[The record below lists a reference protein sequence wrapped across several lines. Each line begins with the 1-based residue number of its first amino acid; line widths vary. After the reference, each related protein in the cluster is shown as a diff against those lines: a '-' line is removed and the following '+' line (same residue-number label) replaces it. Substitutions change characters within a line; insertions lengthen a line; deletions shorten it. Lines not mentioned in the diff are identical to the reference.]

1 MRVDIKNIAS
11 FLLDKYLFILFVVGL
26 ITLISGLGLNNF
38 KLDASSD
45 ALVLENDESL
55 KVYRETE
62 DEFGDSSFLIITYE
76 PKKELFSDYSI
87 SRIANLEQDL
97 KKIDG
102 VDSVLSLLDAPIFF
116 QPKVGL
122 SEVSDNLKNLSD
134 DEVNLSLAK
143 DEIIKNPIYKELI
156 ISEDGNITA
165 MQVVLK
171 GNKEYNQ
178 LINDRYDAL
187 EKLDSNEPLT
197 TKRKNELQN
206 KLETIN
212 SRISELNN
220 QESDFNKLLISEIRQ
235 TLNKYKDEATIYLGG
250 PSMIATDMMD
260 YIESD
265 LVIFGTAVA
274 VIFALMLYLFFGS
287 LWYVLLPLMN
297 AFLATFITAG
307 FLGFMDW
314 KISVV
319 SSNFIALLLIL
330 TISLTVHLLVKINEI
345 IKSGDTKNISGV
357 NFRETDLKTA
367 IEEGYVQMLAPCFF
381 AALTTAVAF
390 LSLTFGE
397 LKPVIEFGKMMAF
410 GISIAFILTFTFLPC
425 TIYLISRFN
434 TKDFLSLHK
443 ITTSLLNFSNNNKT
457 LITTSFVLVFLIFS
471 FGISKLEVENR
482 FIDYFDKDT
491 EIYKGMYEI
500 DSKLGGTATLDI
512 IISEPAESDIPEKSK
527 VENIK
532 TNLTV
537 IANDFSFD
545 DLFEDDLFEDISS
558 DASGYWWNTYS
569 LKTLEEIHDYLD
581 SIPEIGKVLSVASGI
596 KLAREIN
603 DGEDL
608 NDLELALLRSVLPE
622 DIRETLLYS
631 YINKD
636 DSVVR
641 ISTRVNESA
650 ANLNRN
656 ELLEKINYDL
666 QNQFN
671 LKPDQY
677 EITGLAVLYNNMLQS
692 LFKSQIG
699 SLLIVFA
706 VISIMLLLI
715 FKSFKVMII
724 GLIPNIFVAS
734 SVMGLLGL
742 LRIPLD
748 IMTITVAAISV
759 GMAVDNTIHYI
770 YRYKKE
776 LKKTNSVEQALANA
790 HTTTGRAIF
799 YTATT
804 IAAGFCILS
813 LSNFFP
819 TVLFGLFTSLA
830 MVLAFITS
838 LTVLPNLLV
847 KYKVFQ

>member
-1 MRVDIKNIAS
+1 MRIDLNKLAKQ
-11 FLLDKYLFILFVVGL
+11 LLHKYLVILFIVFVV
-26 ITLISGLGLNNF
+26 TVISGFGLTNF

-55 KVYRETE
+55 KAYREAE

-76 PKKELFSDYSI
+76 PNQELFSDYSI
-87 SRIANLEQDL
+87 NRIANLENDL
-97 KKIDG
+97 KNIDG

-122 SEVSDNLKNLSD
+122 TQVADNLKDLTFEDINL
-134 DEVNLSLAK
+134 ELAK
-143 DEIIKNPIYKELI
+143 DEIINNPIYKELI
-156 ISEDGNITA
+156 ISNDGSVTA
-165 MQVVLK
+165 MQVVLR
-171 GNKEYNQ
+171 GNDEYDLLIKE
-178 LINDRYDAL
+178 RYEL
-187 EKLDSNEPLT
+187 LDILSSKEPLSNDVKVNLQ
-197 TKRKNELQN
+197 KRLIEIN
-206 KLETIN
+206 KRVST
-212 SRISELNN
+212 LNN
-220 QESDFNKLLISEIRQ
+220 QESDFNKQLISKIR
-235 TLNKYKDEATIYLGG
+235 NVISKYKDEATIYLGG
-250 PSMIATDMMD
+250 PSMIATDMMQ

-265 LVIFGTAVA
+265 LVIFGSAVA
-274 VIFALMLYLFFGS
+274 LIFALMLFIFFGS
-287 LWYVLLPLMN
+287 LWFVLLPLMN

-307 FLGFMDW
+307 FLGYMDW

-330 TISLTVHLLVKINEI
+330 TISLTVHLLVKINELNKQTNFKDAI
-345 IKSGDTKNISGV
+345 IQ
-357 NFRETDLKTA
+357 
-367 IEEGYVQMLAPCFF
+367 GYDQMFAPCFF

-390 LSLTFGE
+390 LSLTFGD

-410 GISIAFILTFTFLPC
+410 GISIAFMLTFTFLPC
-425 TIYLISRFN
+425 ALYFIKQSN
-434 TKDFLSLHK
+434 TKDYLSLHK
-443 ITTSLLNFSNNNKT
+443 VTQTLLNFSQNNRQFIALSFIT
-457 LITTSFVLVFLIFS
+457 LFS
-471 FGISKLEVENR
+471 ILCFGISKLEVENR
-482 FIDYFDKDT
+482 FIDYFDEET

-512 IISEPAESDIPEKSK
+512 IISQPDDSFESIEIQDE
-527 VENIK
+527 
-532 TNLTV
+532 
-537 IANDFSFD
+537 F
-545 DLFEDDLFEDISS
+545 FEDDLFEDETSE
-558 DASGYWWNTYS
+558 AAGYWWNIYS
-569 LKTLEEIHDYLD
+569 LNELEKIHDYLD
-581 SIPEIGKVLSVASGI
+581 SIPEIGKVLSVASGV
-596 KLAREIN
+596 KLARQIN

-622 DIRETLLYS
+622 DIRESLLYS

-650 ANLNRN
+650 SNLNRN
-656 ELLEKINYDL
+656 DLLNMIDNKL
-666 QNQFN
+666 QTEFN
-671 LKPDQY
+671 LDPSQY
-677 EITGLAVLYNNMLQS
+677 EMTGLAVLYNNMLQS

-706 VISIMLLLI
+706 VISLMLFLI
-715 FKSFKVMII
+715 FKSIKIMII

-742 LRIPLD
+742 LNIPLD

-776 LKKTNSVEQALANA
+776 LKVTNSAQNALKNA
-790 HTTTGRAIF
+790 HATTGRAIF
-799 YTATT
+799 YTAST

-819 TVLFGLFTSLA
+819 TILFGLFTSIA
-830 MVLAFITS
+830 MILAFVSS
-838 LTVLPNLLV
+838 LTLLPNLLV

>member
-1 MRVDIKNIAS
+1 MRIDLNKLAKQ
-11 FLLDKYLFILFVVGL
+11 LLHKYLVILFIVFVV
-26 ITLISGLGLNNF
+26 TVISGFGLTNF

-55 KVYRETE
+55 KAYREAE

-76 PKKELFSDYSI
+76 PNQELFSDYSI
-87 SRIANLEQDL
+87 NRIANLENDL
-97 KKIDG
+97 KNIDG

-122 SEVSDNLKNLSD
+122 TQVADNLKDLTFEDINL
-134 DEVNLSLAK
+134 ELAK
-143 DEIIKNPIYKELI
+143 DEIINNPIYKELI
-156 ISEDGNITA
+156 ISNDGSVTA
-165 MQVVLK
+165 MQVVLR
-171 GNKEYNQ
+171 GNDEYDLLIKE
-178 LINDRYDAL
+178 RYEL
-187 EKLDSNEPLT
+187 LDILSSKEPLSNDVKVNLQ
-197 TKRKNELQN
+197 KRLIEIN
-206 KLETIN
+206 KRVST
-212 SRISELNN
+212 LNN
-220 QESDFNKLLISEIRQ
+220 QESDFNKQLISNIR
-235 TLNKYKDEATIYLGG
+235 NVISKYKDEAKIYLGG
-250 PSMIATDMMD
+250 PSMIATDMMQ

-265 LVIFGTAVA
+265 LVIFGSAVA
-274 VIFALMLYLFFGS
+274 LIFALMLFIFFGS
-287 LWYVLLPLMN
+287 LWFVLLPLMN

-307 FLGFMDW
+307 FLGYMDW

-330 TISLTVHLLVKINEI
+330 TISLTVHLLVKINELNKQTNFKDAI
-345 IKSGDTKNISGV
+345 IQ
-357 NFRETDLKTA
+357 
-367 IEEGYVQMLAPCFF
+367 GYDQMFAPCFF

-390 LSLTFGE
+390 LSLTFGD

-410 GISIAFILTFTFLPC
+410 GISIAFMLTFTFLPC
-425 TIYLISRFN
+425 ALYFIKQSN
-434 TKDFLSLHK
+434 TKDYLSLHK
-443 ITTSLLNFSNNNKT
+443 VTQTLLNFSQNKRQFITFSFLT
-457 LITTSFVLVFLIFS
+457 LFS
-471 FGISKLEVENR
+471 ILCFGISKLEVENR
-482 FIDYFDKDT
+482 FIDYFDEET

-512 IISEPAESDIPEKSK
+512 IISQPDDSFESIEIQDE
-527 VENIK
+527 
-532 TNLTV
+532 
-537 IANDFSFD
+537 F
-545 DLFEDDLFEDISS
+545 FEDDLFEDETSE
-558 DASGYWWNTYS
+558 AAGYWWNIYS
-569 LKTLEEIHDYLD
+569 LNELEKIHDYLD
-581 SIPEIGKVLSVASGI
+581 SIPEIGKVLSVASGV
-596 KLAREIN
+596 KLARQIN

-622 DIRETLLYS
+622 DIRESLLYS

-650 ANLNRN
+650 SNLNRN
-656 ELLEKINYDL
+656 DLLNMIDNKL
-666 QNQFN
+666 QTEFN
-671 LKPDQY
+671 LDPSQY
-677 EITGLAVLYNNMLQS
+677 EMTGLAVLYNNMLQS

-706 VISIMLLLI
+706 VISLMLFLI
-715 FKSFKVMII
+715 FKSIKIMII

-742 LRIPLD
+742 LNIPLD

-776 LKKTNSVEQALANA
+776 LKVTNSAQNALKNA
-790 HTTTGRAIF
+790 HATTGRAIF
-799 YTATT
+799 YTAST

-819 TVLFGLFTSLA
+819 TILFGLFTSIA
-830 MVLAFITS
+830 MILAFVSS
-838 LTVLPNLLV
+838 LTLLPNLLV

>member
-1 MRVDIKNIAS
+1 MRIDLNKLAKQ
-11 FLLDKYLFILFVVGL
+11 LLHKYLVILFIVFVV
-26 ITLISGLGLNNF
+26 TVISGFGLTNF

-55 KVYRETE
+55 KAYREAE

-76 PKKELFSDYSI
+76 PNQELFSDYSI
-87 SRIANLEQDL
+87 NRIANLENDL
-97 KKIDG
+97 KNIDG

-122 SEVSDNLKNLSD
+122 TQVADNLKDLTFEDINL
-134 DEVNLSLAK
+134 ELAK
-143 DEIIKNPIYKELI
+143 DEIINNPIYKELI
-156 ISEDGNITA
+156 ISNDGSVTA
-165 MQVVLK
+165 MQVVLR
-171 GNKEYNQ
+171 GNDEYDLLIKE
-178 LINDRYDAL
+178 RYEL
-187 EKLDSNEPLT
+187 LDILSSKEPLSNDVKVNLQ
-197 TKRKNELQN
+197 KRLIEIN
-206 KLETIN
+206 KRVST
-212 SRISELNN
+212 LNN
-220 QESDFNKLLISEIRQ
+220 QESDFNKQLISNIR
-235 TLNKYKDEATIYLGG
+235 NVISKYKDEATIYLGG
-250 PSMIATDMMD
+250 PSMIATDMMQ

-265 LVIFGTAVA
+265 LVIFGSAVA
-274 VIFALMLYLFFGS
+274 LIFALMLFIFFGS
-287 LWYVLLPLMN
+287 LWFVLLPLMN

-307 FLGFMDW
+307 FLGYMDW

-330 TISLTVHLLVKINEI
+330 TISLTVHLLVKINELNKQTNFKDAI
-345 IKSGDTKNISGV
+345 IQ
-357 NFRETDLKTA
+357 
-367 IEEGYVQMLAPCFF
+367 GYDQMFAPCFF

-390 LSLTFGE
+390 LSLTFGD

-410 GISIAFILTFTFLPC
+410 GISIAFMLTFTFLPC
-425 TIYLISRFN
+425 ALYFINQSN
-434 TKDFLSLHK
+434 TKDYLSLHK
-443 ITTSLLNFSNNNKT
+443 VTQTLLNFSQNNRQFITFSFLT
-457 LITTSFVLVFLIFS
+457 LFS
-471 FGISKLEVENR
+471 ILCFGISKLEVENR
-482 FIDYFDKDT
+482 FIDYFDEET

-512 IISEPAESDIPEKSK
+512 IISQPDDSFESIEIQDE
-527 VENIK
+527 
-532 TNLTV
+532 
-537 IANDFSFD
+537 F
-545 DLFEDDLFEDISS
+545 FEDDLFEDETSE
-558 DASGYWWNTYS
+558 AAGYWWNIYS
-569 LKTLEEIHDYLD
+569 LNELEKIHDYLD
-581 SIPEIGKVLSVASGI
+581 SIPEIGKVLSVASGV
-596 KLAREIN
+596 KLARQIN

-622 DIRETLLYS
+622 DIRESLLYS

-650 ANLNRN
+650 SNLNRN
-656 ELLEKINYDL
+656 DLLNMIDNKL
-666 QNQFN
+666 QTEFN
-671 LKPDQY
+671 LDPSQY
-677 EITGLAVLYNNMLQS
+677 EMTGLAVLYNNMLQS

-706 VISIMLLLI
+706 VISLMLFLI
-715 FKSFKVMII
+715 FKSIKIMII

-742 LRIPLD
+742 LNIPLD

-776 LKKTNSVEQALANA
+776 LKVTNSAQNALKNA
-790 HTTTGRAIF
+790 HATTGRAIF
-799 YTATT
+799 YTAST

-819 TVLFGLFTSLA
+819 TILFGLFTSIA
-830 MVLAFITS
+830 MILAFVSS
-838 LTVLPNLLV
+838 LTLLPNLLV

>member
-1 MRVDIKNIAS
+1 MRIDLNKLAKQ
-11 FLLDKYLFILFVVGL
+11 LLHKYLVILFIVFVV
-26 ITLISGLGLNNF
+26 TVISGFGLTNF

-55 KVYRETE
+55 KAYREAE

-76 PKKELFSDYSI
+76 PNQELFSDYSI
-87 SRIANLEQDL
+87 NRIANLENDL
-97 KKIDG
+97 KNIDG

-122 SEVSDNLKNLSD
+122 TQVADNLKDLTFEDINL
-134 DEVNLSLAK
+134 ELAK
-143 DEIIKNPIYKELI
+143 DEIINNPIYKELI
-156 ISEDGNITA
+156 ISNDGSVTA
-165 MQVVLK
+165 MQVVLR
-171 GNKEYNQ
+171 GNDEYDLLIKE
-178 LINDRYDAL
+178 RYEL
-187 EKLDSNEPLT
+187 LDILSSKEPLSNDVKVNLQ
-197 TKRKNELQN
+197 KRLIEIN
-206 KLETIN
+206 KRVST
-212 SRISELNN
+212 LNN
-220 QESDFNKLLISEIRQ
+220 QESDFNKQLISNIR
-235 TLNKYKDEATIYLGG
+235 NVISKYKDEATIYLGG
-250 PSMIATDMMD
+250 PSMIATDMMQ

-265 LVIFGTAVA
+265 LVIFGSAVA
-274 VIFALMLYLFFGS
+274 LIFALMLFIFFGS
-287 LWYVLLPLMN
+287 LWFVLLPLMN

-307 FLGFMDW
+307 FLGYMDW

-330 TISLTVHLLVKINEI
+330 TISLTVHLLVKINELNKQTNFKDAI
-345 IKSGDTKNISGV
+345 IQ
-357 NFRETDLKTA
+357 
-367 IEEGYVQMLAPCFF
+367 GYDQMFAPCFF

-390 LSLTFGE
+390 LSLTFGD

-410 GISIAFILTFTFLPC
+410 GISIAFMLTFTFLPC
-425 TIYLISRFN
+425 ALYFIKQSN
-434 TKDFLSLHK
+434 TKDYLSLHRV
-443 ITTSLLNFSNNNKT
+443 TQTLLNFSQNNRQFIT
-457 LITTSFVLVFLIFS
+457 LSFITLFS
-471 FGISKLEVENR
+471 ILCFGISKLEVENR
-482 FIDYFDKDT
+482 FIDYFDEET

-512 IISEPAESDIPEKSK
+512 IISQPDDSFESIEIQDE
-527 VENIK
+527 
-532 TNLTV
+532 
-537 IANDFSFD
+537 F
-545 DLFEDDLFEDISS
+545 FEDDLFEDETSE
-558 DASGYWWNTYS
+558 AAGYWWNIYS
-569 LKTLEEIHDYLD
+569 LNELEKIHDYLD
-581 SIPEIGKVLSVASGI
+581 SIPEIGKVLSVASGV
-596 KLAREIN
+596 KLARQIN

-622 DIRETLLYS
+622 DIRESLLYS

-650 ANLNRN
+650 SNLNRN
-656 ELLEKINYDL
+656 DLLNMIDNKL
-666 QNQFN
+666 QTEFN
-671 LKPDQY
+671 LDPSQY
-677 EITGLAVLYNNMLQS
+677 EMTGLAVLYNNMLQS

-706 VISIMLLLI
+706 VISLMLFLI
-715 FKSFKVMII
+715 FKSIKIMII

-742 LRIPLD
+742 LNIPLD

-776 LKKTNSVEQALANA
+776 LKVTNSAQNALKNA
-790 HTTTGRAIF
+790 HATTGRAIF
-799 YTATT
+799 YTAST

-819 TVLFGLFTSLA
+819 TILFGLFTSIA
-830 MVLAFITS
+830 MILAFVSS
-838 LTVLPNLLV
+838 LTLLPNLLV

>member
-1 MRVDIKNIAS
+1 MRIDPKNIGK
-11 FLLDKYLFILFVVGL
+11 FLLDKYLLILLLVFTLTIITSVGL
-26 ITLISGLGLNNF
+26 SNF

-45 ALVLENDESL
+45 ALVLESDESL
-55 KVYRETE
+55 KTYRKAE
-62 DEFGDSSFLIITYE
+62 DEFGDTSFLIVTYE
-76 PKKELFSDYSI
+76 PKGELFSEYSLKKI
-87 SRIANLEQDL
+87 SQLENDL
-97 KKIDG
+97 KNIDG
-102 VDSVLSLLDAPIFF
+102 VDSVLSILDAPIFF
-116 QPKVGL
+116 QPRVGL
-122 SEVSDNLKNLSD
+122 SEVSDNLKNLT
-134 DEVNLSLAK
+134 DEGVDLNLAK
-143 DEIIKNPIYKELI
+143 EEIIKNPIYKELI
-156 ISEDGNITA
+156 ISNDGKVTA

-171 GNKEYNQ
+171 GNSEYNQ
-178 LINDRYDAL
+178 LINSRYEILD
-187 EKLDSNEPLT
+187 KLDSREPLT
-197 TKRKNELQN
+197 SK
-206 KLETIN
+206 TIN
-212 SRISELNN
+212 QLQIDLENINARISEINN
-220 QESDFNKLLISEIRQ
+220 QESEFNKLLISEIRE
-235 TLNKYKDEATIYLGG
+235 TLDIYRDEATIYLGG
-250 PSMIATDMMD
+250 PSMIATDMME

-287 LWYVLLPLMN
+287 LWYVLLPLLN

-345 IKSGDTKNISGV
+345 KKEKNL
-357 NFRETDLKTA
+357 RDA
-367 IEEGYVQMLAPCFF
+367 IVEGYGQMFAPCFF

-425 TIYLISRFN
+425 ALYLVSKIK
-434 TKDFLSLHK
+434 TKDHLSLHN
-443 ITTSLLNFSNNNKT
+443 ITSWILTFSNNNKMFIGST
-457 LITTSFVLVFLIFS
+457 FIVVFIIFS
-471 FGISKLEVENR
+471 YGVSKLEVENR
-482 FIDYFDKDT
+482 FIDYFDKET
-491 EIYKGMYEI
+491 EIYQGMYEI

-512 IISEPAESDIPEKSK
+512 IISEPLESDIPEKSK
-527 VENIK
+527 MQNIV
-532 TNLTV
+532 TNVGV
-537 IANDFSFD
+537 IADDFSFD
-545 DLFEDDLFEDISS
+545 DLFEDDLFEDMTS

-569 LKTLEEIHDYLD
+569 LKTLEDIHDYLD

-603 DGEDL
+603 EGEDL

-666 QNQFN
+666 QNEFN

-692 LFKSQIG
+692 LFQSQIG

-715 FKSFKVMII
+715 FKSFKVMVI
-724 GLIPNIFVAS
+724 GLIPNVFVAS

-742 LRIPLD
+742 LKIPLD

-776 LKKTNSVEQALANA
+776 LKKTDSVEQALENA

-830 MVLAFITS
+830 MVLAFVTS

>member
-1 MRVDIKNIAS
+1 MRIDLNKLAKQ
-11 FLLDKYLFILFVVGL
+11 LLHKYLVILFIVFVV
-26 ITLISGLGLNNF
+26 TVISGFGLTNF

-55 KVYRETE
+55 KAYREAE

-76 PKKELFSDYSI
+76 PNQELFSDYSI
-87 SRIANLEQDL
+87 NIIANLENDL
-97 KKIDG
+97 KNIDG

-122 SEVSDNLKNLSD
+122 TQVADNLKDLTFEDINL
-134 DEVNLSLAK
+134 ELAK
-143 DEIIKNPIYKELI
+143 DEIINNPIYKELI
-156 ISEDGNITA
+156 ISNDGSVTA
-165 MQVVLK
+165 MQVVLR
-171 GNKEYNQ
+171 GNDEYDLLIKE
-178 LINDRYDAL
+178 RYEL
-187 EKLDSNEPLT
+187 LDILSSKEPLSNDVKANLQ
-197 TKRKNELQN
+197 KRLIEIN
-206 KLETIN
+206 KRVST
-212 SRISELNN
+212 LNN
-220 QESDFNKLLISEIRQ
+220 QESDFNKQLISNIR
-235 TLNKYKDEATIYLGG
+235 NVISKYKDEATIYLGG
-250 PSMIATDMMD
+250 PSMIATDMMQ

-265 LVIFGTAVA
+265 LVIFGSAVA
-274 VIFALMLYLFFGS
+274 LIFALMLFIFFGS
-287 LWYVLLPLMN
+287 LWFVLLPLMN

-307 FLGFMDW
+307 FLGYMDW

-330 TISLTVHLLVKINEI
+330 TISLTVHLLVKINELNKQTNFKDAI
-345 IKSGDTKNISGV
+345 IQ
-357 NFRETDLKTA
+357 
-367 IEEGYVQMLAPCFF
+367 GYDQMFAPCFF

-390 LSLTFGE
+390 LSLTFGD

-410 GISIAFILTFTFLPC
+410 GISIAFMLTFTFLPC
-425 TIYLISRFN
+425 ALYFINQSN
-434 TKDFLSLHK
+434 TKDYLSLHK
-443 ITTSLLNFSNNNKT
+443 VTQTLLNFSQNNRQFITFSFLT
-457 LITTSFVLVFLIFS
+457 LFS
-471 FGISKLEVENR
+471 ILCFGISKLEVENR
-482 FIDYFDKDT
+482 FIDYFDKET

-512 IISEPAESDIPEKSK
+512 IISQPDDSFESIEIQDE
-527 VENIK
+527 
-532 TNLTV
+532 
-537 IANDFSFD
+537 F
-545 DLFEDDLFEDISS
+545 FEDDLFEDETSE
-558 DASGYWWNTYS
+558 AAGYWWNTYS
-569 LKTLEEIHDYLD
+569 LNELEKIHDYLD
-581 SIPEIGKVLSVASGI
+581 SIPEIGKVLSVASGV
-596 KLAREIN
+596 KLARQIN

-622 DIRETLLYS
+622 DIRESLLYS

-650 ANLNRN
+650 SNLNRN
-656 ELLEKINYDL
+656 DLLNMIDNKL
-666 QNQFN
+666 QTEFN
-671 LKPDQY
+671 LDPSQY
-677 EITGLAVLYNNMLQS
+677 EMTGLAVLYNNMLQS

-706 VISIMLLLI
+706 VISLMLFLI
-715 FKSFKVMII
+715 FKSIKIMII

-742 LRIPLD
+742 LNIPLD

-776 LKKTNSVEQALANA
+776 LKVTNSAQNALKNA
-790 HTTTGRAIF
+790 HATTGRAIF
-799 YTATT
+799 YTAST

-819 TVLFGLFTSLA
+819 TILFGLFTSIA
-830 MVLAFITS
+830 MILAFVSS
-838 LTVLPNLLV
+838 LTLLPNLLV

>member
-1 MRVDIKNIAS
+1 MRIDLKNIGN
-11 FLLDKYLFILFVVGL
+11 FLLDRYLLILLLVFTLTIITSIGL
-26 ITLISGLGLNNF
+26 SNF

-45 ALVLENDESL
+45 ALVLESDESL
-55 KVYRETE
+55 KTYREAE
-62 DEFGDSSFLIITYE
+62 DEFGDSSFLIVTYE
-76 PKKELFSDYSI
+76 PKNELFSEYSLKKI
-87 SRIANLEQDL
+87 SQLESDL
-97 KKIDG
+97 KNIDG
-102 VDSVLSLLDAPIFF
+102 VDSVLSILDAPIFF
-116 QPKVGL
+116 QPRVGL
-122 SEVSDNLKNLSD
+122 SEVSDNLKNLTD
-134 DEVNLSLAK
+134 AEVDLNLAK
-143 DEIIKNPIYKELI
+143 EEIINNPIYKELI
-156 ISEDGNITA
+156 ISNDGKITA

-178 LINDRYDAL
+178 LINSRYEIL
-187 EKLDSNEPLT
+187 EKLDSREPLT
-197 TKRKNELQN
+197 SKTINQLQN
-206 KLETIN
+206 DLENIN
-212 SRISELNN
+212 TRISEINN
-220 QESDFNKLLISEIRQ
+220 QESEFNKLLIAEIRQ
-235 TLNKYKDEATIYLGG
+235 TLDIYRDEATIYLGG
-250 PSMIATDMMD
+250 PSMIATDMME

-287 LWYVLLPLMN
+287 LWYVLLPLLN

-345 IKSGDTKNISGV
+345 KKEKNLR
-357 NFRETDLKTA
+357 NA
-367 IEEGYVQMLAPCFF
+367 IVEGYSQMFAPCFF

-425 TIYLISRFN
+425 AIYLVSKIK
-434 TKDFLSLHK
+434 TKDYLSLHK
-443 ITTSLLNFSNNNKT
+443 ITSWILDFSNNNK
-457 LITTSFVLVFLIFS
+457 IIIGSSFIIIFIIFS
-471 FGISKLEVENR
+471 YGVSKLEVENR
-482 FIDYFDKDT
+482 FIDYFDKET
-491 EIYKGMYEI
+491 EIYQGMYEI

-512 IISEPAESDIPEKSK
+512 IISEPTESDIPEKSK
-527 VENIK
+527 MQNIA
-532 TNLTV
+532 TNVAV

-545 DLFEDDLFEDISS
+545 DLFEDDLFEDMTS

-569 LKTLEEIHDYLD
+569 LKTLEDIHDYLD

-666 QNQFN
+666 QNEFN

-692 LFKSQIG
+692 LFQSQIG

-715 FKSFKVMII
+715 FKSFKVMVI

-742 LRIPLD
+742 LKIPLD

-776 LKKTNSVEQALANA
+776 LKKTDSVEKALENA

>member
-1 MRVDIKNIAS
+1 MRIDLKNIGN
-11 FLLDKYLFILFVVGL
+11 FLLDKYLLILSLVFVLTIITSVGL
-26 ITLISGLGLNNF
+26 SNF

-45 ALVLENDESL
+45 ALVLESDESL
-55 KVYRETE
+55 KTYREAE
-62 DEFGDSSFLIITYE
+62 EEFGDSSFLIVTYE
-76 PKKELFSDYSI
+76 PKNEIFSEYSLKKI
-87 SRIANLEQDL
+87 SQLESDL
-97 KKIDG
+97 KNIDG
-102 VDSVLSLLDAPIFF
+102 VDSVLSILDAPIFF
-116 QPKVGL
+116 QPRVGL
-122 SEVSDNLKNLSD
+122 SEVSDNLKNLTD
-134 DEVNLSLAK
+134 AGVDLNLAK
-143 DEIIKNPIYKELI
+143 EEIINNPIYKELI
-156 ISEDGNITA
+156 ISGDGKVTA
-165 MQVVLK
+165 IQVVLK
-171 GNKEYNQ
+171 GNDEYNK
-178 LINDRYDAL
+178 LINLRYEILD
-187 EKLDSNEPLT
+187 KLDSREPLT
-197 TKRKNELQN
+197 SK
-206 KLETIN
+206 TIN
-212 SRISELNN
+212 QFQNDLENINKRISEINN
-220 QESDFNKLLISEIRQ
+220 QESEFNKLLISEIRQ
-235 TLNKYKDEATIYLGG
+235 TLDIYRDEATIYLGG
-250 PSMIATDMMD
+250 PSMIATDMME

-287 LWYVLLPLMN
+287 LWYVLLPLLN

-345 IKSGDTKNISGV
+345 KKEKNLR
-357 NFRETDLKTA
+357 NA
-367 IEEGYVQMLAPCFF
+367 IVEGYGQMFAPCFF

-425 TIYLISRFN
+425 AIYLVSKIK
-434 TKDFLSLHK
+434 TKDYLSLHK
-443 ITTSLLNFSNNNKT
+443 ITSWILDFSNNNK
-457 LITTSFVLVFLIFS
+457 IIIGFSFISIFIIFS
-471 FGISKLEVENR
+471 YGVTKLEVENR
-482 FIDYFDKDT
+482 FIDYFDKET
-491 EIYKGMYEI
+491 EIYQGMYEI

-512 IISEPAESDIPEKSK
+512 IISEPIESDIPEKSK
-527 VENIK
+527 MRNIA
-532 TNLTV
+532 TNVAV

-545 DLFEDDLFEDISS
+545 DLFEDDLFEDMTS

-569 LKTLEEIHDYLD
+569 LKTLENIHDYLD

-608 NDLELALLRSVLPE
+608 NDLELAILRSVLPE

-641 ISTRVNESA
+641 ISTRVNESS

-656 ELLEKINYDL
+656 ELLEKINNDL

-692 LFKSQIG
+692 LFQSQIG

-706 VISIMLLLI
+706 VISIMLLII
-715 FKSFKVMII
+715 FKSFKVMVI

-742 LRIPLD
+742 LKIPLD

-776 LKKTNSVEQALANA
+776 LKKTGSVDQALKNA

>member
-1 MRVDIKNIAS
+1 MRIDLKDIGN
-11 FLLDKYLFILFVVGL
+11 FLLDRYLLILLLVFTLTIITSIGL
-26 ITLISGLGLNNF
+26 SNF

-45 ALVLENDESL
+45 ALVLESDESL
-55 KVYRETE
+55 KTYREAE
-62 DEFGDSSFLIITYE
+62 DEFGDSSFLIVTYE
-76 PKKELFSDYSI
+76 PKNELFSEYSLKKI
-87 SRIANLEQDL
+87 SQLESDL
-97 KKIDG
+97 KNIDG
-102 VDSVLSLLDAPIFF
+102 VDSVLSILDAPIFF
-116 QPKVGL
+116 QPRVGL
-122 SEVSDNLKNLSD
+122 SEVSDNLKNLTD
-134 DEVNLSLAK
+134 AGVDLSLAK
-143 DEIIKNPIYKELI
+143 EEIINNPIYKELI
-156 ISEDGNITA
+156 ISGDGKVTA

-178 LINDRYDAL
+178 LINLRYEIL
-187 EKLDSNEPLT
+187 EKLDSREPLT
-197 TKRKNELQN
+197 SKTTNQLQN
-206 KLETIN
+206 DLENIN
-212 SRISELNN
+212 TRISEINN
-220 QESDFNKLLISEIRQ
+220 QESEFNKLLIAEIRQ
-235 TLNKYKDEATIYLGG
+235 TLDIYRDEATIYLGG

-287 LWYVLLPLMN
+287 LWYVLLPLLN

-345 IKSGDTKNISGV
+345 KQEKNLR
-357 NFRETDLKTA
+357 NA
-367 IEEGYVQMLAPCFF
+367 IVEGYGQMFAPCFF

-425 TIYLISRFN
+425 AIYLVSKIK
-434 TKDFLSLHK
+434 TKDYLSLHK
-443 ITTSLLNFSNNNKT
+443 ITSWLLDFSNNNK
-457 LITTSFVLVFLIFS
+457 ITIGSSFIVIFAIFS
-471 FGISKLEVENR
+471 YGVSKLEVENR
-482 FIDYFDKDT
+482 FIDYFDKET
-491 EIYKGMYEI
+491 EIYQGMYEI

-512 IISEPAESDIPEKSK
+512 IISEPIESEIPEKSK
-527 VENIK
+527 MQNIA
-532 TNLTV
+532 TNVAV

-545 DLFEDDLFEDISS
+545 DLFEDDLFEDMTS

-569 LKTLEEIHDYLD
+569 LKTLEDIHDYLD

-641 ISTRVNESA
+641 ISTRVNESS

-656 ELLEKINYDL
+656 ELLEKINFDL
-666 QNQFN
+666 QNEFN

-692 LFKSQIG
+692 LFQSQIG

-706 VISIMLLLI
+706 VISIMLLII
-715 FKSFKVMII
+715 FKSFKVMVI

-742 LRIPLD
+742 LKIPLD

-776 LKKTNSVEQALANA
+776 LKKTNSVQHALENA

>member
-1 MRVDIKNIAS
+1 MIIDLKNIGN
-11 FLLDKYLFILFVVGL
+11 FLLDRYLLILLLVFTLTIITSVGL
-26 ITLISGLGLNNF
+26 SNF

-45 ALVLENDESL
+45 ALVLESDESL
-55 KVYRETE
+55 KTYREAE
-62 DEFGDSSFLIITYE
+62 DEFGDSSFLIVTYE
-76 PKKELFSDYSI
+76 PKNELFSEYSLKKI
-87 SRIANLEQDL
+87 SQLENDL
-97 KKIDG
+97 KNIDG
-102 VDSVLSLLDAPIFF
+102 VDSVLSILDAPIFF
-116 QPKVGL
+116 QPRVGL
-122 SEVSDNLKNLSD
+122 SEVSDNLKNLTD
-134 DEVNLSLAK
+134 PEVDLNLAK
-143 DEIIKNPIYKELI
+143 EEIINNPIYKELI
-156 ISEDGNITA
+156 ISNDGKTTA

-178 LINDRYDAL
+178 LINSRYEIL
-187 EKLDSNEPLT
+187 EKLDSREPLT
-197 TKRKNELQN
+197 SKTTNQLQN
-206 KLETIN
+206 DLENIN
-212 SRISELNN
+212 TRISEINN
-220 QESDFNKLLISEIRQ
+220 QESEFNKLLIAEIRQ
-235 TLNKYKDEATIYLGG
+235 TLDIYRDEATIYLGG
-250 PSMIATDMMD
+250 PSMIATDMME

-274 VIFALMLYLFFGS
+274 FIFALMLYLFFGS
-287 LWYVLLPLMN
+287 LWYVLLPLLN

-345 IKSGDTKNISGV
+345 KKEKNLR
-357 NFRETDLKTA
+357 NA
-367 IEEGYVQMLAPCFF
+367 IVEGYGQMFAPCFF

-425 TIYLISRFN
+425 AIYLVSKIK
-434 TKDFLSLHK
+434 TKDYLSLHK
-443 ITTSLLNFSNNNKT
+443 ITSWILDFSNNNK
-457 LITTSFVLVFLIFS
+457 IIIGSSFIIIFIIFS
-471 FGISKLEVENR
+471 YGVSKLEVENR
-482 FIDYFDKDT
+482 FIDYFDNET
-491 EIYKGMYEI
+491 EIYQGMYEI

-512 IISEPAESDIPEKSK
+512 IISEPIESDIPEKSK
-527 VENIK
+527 MQNIA
-532 TNLTV
+532 TNVAV

-545 DLFEDDLFEDISS
+545 DLFEDDLFEDMTS

-569 LKTLEEIHDYLD
+569 LKTLEDIHDYLD

-641 ISTRVNESA
+641 ISTRVNESS

-666 QNQFN
+666 QNEFN
-671 LKPDQY
+671 LEPDQY

-692 LFKSQIG
+692 LFQSQIG

-715 FKSFKVMII
+715 FKSFKVMVI

-742 LRIPLD
+742 LKIPLD

-776 LKKTNSVEQALANA
+776 LKKTNSVEHALENA